1 MDENERPR
9 DDAVRVTPAA
19 AGPVNTI
26 ERVADTE
33 RPGKGPTTVQDPPG
47 RQDPAMQAPRAP
59 VDAGDAPRAR
69 SPIPP
74 LDERF
79 HIVQHPSRRDYEYRG
94 PGGGVAFTERWM
106 SLQTHSEAEAVVKGM
121 VDRALERGW
130 STIRVRGTTEFQR
143 QAWIAA
149 QARGVKALGYTPT
162 LADQKATQLEA
173 ERLQRDRAQRDRA
186 EPARGAT
193 ISREAGSA
201 SVDRTRAPGE
211 PQRLSPVH
219 AALEKALRE
228 AQVPLD
234 RHAGIRQAFDRELAR
249 RAEQGITTPVRVFDP
264 AASRAA
270 PAAAPAA
277 TRKRAEPE
285 RSR

>member
-69 SPIPP
+69 APIPP

-149 QARGVKALGYTPT
+149 QARGAQAQGYTPT
-162 LADQKATQLEA
+162 LADQKAAQLEA

-186 EPARGAT
+186 
-193 ISREAGSA
+193 
-201 SVDRTRAPGE
+201 E